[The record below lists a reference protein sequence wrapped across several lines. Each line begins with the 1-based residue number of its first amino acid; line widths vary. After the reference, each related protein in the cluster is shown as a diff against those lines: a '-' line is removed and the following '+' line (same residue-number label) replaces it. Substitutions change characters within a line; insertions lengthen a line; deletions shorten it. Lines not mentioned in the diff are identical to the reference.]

1 MSLYYQ
7 VFAHVYPA
15 QCDRVLVHSHI
26 FRVDAPKLP
35 KPSLSSFGSF
45 FTLKRFFK
53 TREKA
58 ETWALGLHRKYAKG
72 PVKNPSLDS
81 GQLYLFQEI

>member
-1 MSLYYQ
+1 MFTYYQ

-26 FRVDAPKLP
+26 IRVVAPKLP
-35 KPSLSSFGSF
+35 EPFHSSFGNF

-58 ETWALGLHRKYAKG
+58 EIWALGLHQKYAKG
-72 PVKNPSLDS
+72 PIKNPSLDG
-81 GQLYLFQEI
+81 GQLHLFQEV